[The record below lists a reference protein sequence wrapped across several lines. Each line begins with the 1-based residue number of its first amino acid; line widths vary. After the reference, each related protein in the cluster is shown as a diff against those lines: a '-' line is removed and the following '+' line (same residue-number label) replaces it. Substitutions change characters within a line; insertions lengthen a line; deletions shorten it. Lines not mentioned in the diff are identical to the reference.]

1 MATRTTNPIPLLRI
15 AGLVEAVSYMVLV
28 GVAMPLKYLAGLP
41 GAVRAVGWVHGV
53 LFVAFCGALLLTVAV
68 ARWPLGR
75 AALVFAAALVP
86 FGPFVV
92 DSRMRRW
99 DAEFRQR
106 PAGG

>member
-1 MATRTTNPIPLLRI
+1 MTTRPTNPIPLLRV

-28 GVAMPLKYLAGLP
+28 GVAMPLKYFAGLP

-53 LFVAFCGALLLTVAV
+53 LFVAFCAALLVTVVV

-75 AALVFAAALVP
+75 AVVVFAASLVP
-86 FGPFVV
+86 FGPFVL
-92 DSRMRRW
+92 DPRMRGW

-106 PAGG
+106 PLGG